1 MRKFAALMIFGG
13 LVITG
18 LSILMLS
25 VNESGSASYVISIID
40 IVIGIVMIFL
50 GTAFLAGRKK

>member
-25 VNESGSASYVISIID
+25 VNESGCASYVISIID